1 MRFILQKFCK
11 FSTHYSIRIAFAFS
25 VKTEHREN
33 STESC
38 IVVYLFKV
46 CWASLDLEDFFLVE
60 TANVNIYLYY
70 FLTHLSLYLDL
81 IF

>member
-11 FSTHYSIRIAFAFS
+11 FSTDYSIRNVFAFS
-25 VKTEHREN
+25 VKTEHRVN

-46 CWASLDLEDFFLVE
+46 CWANLDLEDFF
-60 TANVNIYLYY
+60 
-70 FLTHLSLYLDL
+70 
-81 IF
+81 